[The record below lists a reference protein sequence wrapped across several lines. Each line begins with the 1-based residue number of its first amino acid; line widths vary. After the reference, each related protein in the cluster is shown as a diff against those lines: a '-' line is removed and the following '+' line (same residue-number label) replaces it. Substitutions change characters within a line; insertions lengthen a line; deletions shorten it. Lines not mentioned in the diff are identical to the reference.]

1 MVKTLFSANDGTD
14 GTELWVTD
22 GSVAGTSMLA
32 DIFAGASSSNP
43 TGFTALG
50 NGQIVFQATD
60 ATNGTELWVT
70 DGTATHTSLLKNI
83 APGASAGVPLNSNP
97 TNFFALGNGKAL
109 FQANDAVAG
118 AELWVTDGTAAGTSL
133 LKDIRSGGS
142 GSFPQGFAALGNGLT
157 LFQAT
162 DATHGAELWVTDG
175 TTGNTSLLAD
185 INPGTTGSSPT
196 LITALGN
203 GTAVFEANDGT
214 NGKELWV
221 TDGTG
226 AHTSL
231 LMNINPGKADS
242 SPTDITLLGNGVALF
257 QAKDAT
263 HGQELWVTDGTATHT
278 SLLKDIIAG
287 VGVSLPNTITALG
300 NGTAVFQ
307 AKDSTDGVELWVTD
321 GIAAH
326 TSLLKDINTAQS
338 GSSTPTGITAL
349 GNGKA
354 VFQADNGTGGTEL
367 WITDGTAAGTSLVK
381 DINPGAA
388 GSAPTGFTAIGNGS
402 AVFQADNGTSGL
414 EAWVTDGT
422 LAGTFMLKDA
432 NPGNAPG
439 APTGFTV
446 DTVCFTE
453 GTGIATSRGVVAVE
467 ALRPGD
473 IVLTHA
479 GATRPIRWIGQR
491 HLDLTRH
498 PAPERV
504 QPIRILAGA
513 FADGVPCRDLRL
525 SPDHAVLLDGLLIPV
540 RMLVNGVNITRENDC
555 RAVSYFHVELDAHD
569 ILLAEGLPSESY
581 LDTGNRHFFG
591 AGGAL
596 LLHPDLTGT
605 DGQARR
611 EAESCAPFAADAL
624 RVEPI
629 WQRLAIRSTMLGC
642 TLSEAPQT
650 TDDPELRVMIGERSV
665 QAISSHNGHYV
676 FALPST
682 EGAIR
687 LTSRTAVPSEAQP
700 WNDDRR
706 RLGVMVSRL
715 TVRTSDGSVEPIPLD
730 HPALEEGWWDA
741 EGQHSATALRRWTD
755 GHALLP
761 IGTAG
766 PVLLEVELC
775 GTLGYPMNAIAA
787 RAPMREAA

>member
-22 GSVAGTSMLA
+22 GSAAGTSLLV
-32 DIFAGASSSNP
+32 DIFAGTSSSNP

-50 NGQIVFQATD
+50 NGEIVFQATD

-70 DGTATHTSLLKNI
+70 DGTAAHTSLLKNI
-83 APGASAGVPLNSNP
+83 AAGTLNSNP

-109 FQANDAVAG
+109 FQANNAVAG

-133 LKDIRSGGS
+133 LKDIQSGGS
-142 GSFPQGFAALGNGLT
+142 GSFPQGLSALGNGLT

-162 DATHGAELWVTDG
+162 DGTDGAELWVTDG
-175 TTGNTSLLAD
+175 TTGNTSLLKD
-185 INPGTTGSSPT
+185 INPGGAGSSPT

-203 GTAVFEANDGT
+203 GTAVFEASDGT
-214 NGKELWV
+214 HGKELWV
-221 TDGTG
+221 TDGTA

-231 LMNINPGKADS
+231 LMDINPGTTDS
-242 SPTDITLLGNGVALF
+242 SPTDITLLGNGLALF

-263 HGQELWVTDGTATHT
+263 HGQELWVTDGTAAHT
-278 SLLKDIIAG
+278 SLLKDIIGGASA
-287 VGVSLPNTITALG
+287 SLPNNITALG

-321 GIAAH
+321 GSAAH
-326 TSLLKDINTAQS
+326 TSLLKDINSGNS
-338 GSSTPTGITAL
+338 GSSPTGITAL

-367 WITDGTAAGTSLVK
+367 WITDGTAAGTSLLK

-402 AVFQADNGTSGL
+402 AVFQANNGTSGS

-422 LAGTFMLKDA
+422 AAGTFLLKDA

-498 PAPERV
+498 PAPARV

-540 RMLVNGVNITRENDC
+540 RMLINGASITRENDC

-569 ILLAEGLPSESY
+569 IVLAEGLPSESY
-581 LDTGNRHFFG
+581 LDTGNRSFFG
-591 AGGAL
+591 SGGAL
-596 LLHPDLTGT
+596 LLHPDLTGE

-611 EAESCAPFAADAL
+611 EAQSCAPFAADAP

-629 WQRLAIRSTMLGC
+629 WQRLATRSTMLGH
-642 TLSEAPQT
+642 TLPGAPQT
-650 TDDPELRVMIGERSV
+650 TDDPELRVMVNERFV
-665 QAISSHNGHYV
+665 QAISSHNGHYMFV
-676 FALPST
+676 LPST
-682 EGAIR
+682 GGAIR

-700 WNDDRR
+700 WIDDRR

-715 TVRTSDGSVEPIPLD
+715 TVRNCDGSVEAIPLD
-730 HPALEEGWWDA
+730 HPALGEGWWDV
-741 EGQHSATALRRWTD
+741 ERQHSASALRRWTD

-761 IGTAG
+761 LGSTG
-766 PVLLEVELC
+766 PILLEVELC
-775 GTLGYPMNAIAA
+775 GTPAYPMNAIAA
-787 RAPMREAA
+787 RAQLREVA